1 MLNVGNAEIQFL
13 SHASCFGHYMC
24 SFTIT
29 KGKLCGLGLFDIL
42 MDVIVTAVFSESQ
55 NTASKLVVGI

>member
-1 MLNVGNAEIQFL
+1 MLNVGNAEIQLL
-13 SHASCFGHYMC
+13 SHDSCFGHYIC

-29 KGKLCGLGLFDIL
+29 KETLCGLDLFDTL

-55 NTASKLVVGI
+55 NTARILVVGI